1 MICAQPD
8 PHTLCMTNAAS
19 RNGCVSVPAVNLR
32 VRHGELKRRG
42 RLTKLTTQH
51 VSLVVRGQA
60 RLYTYALYNPNF
72 TLSRL
77 DCPAANFIFTLSKQ
91 SDGESRRDRS
101 SHDTHVQSS
110 SRTAA
115 QLYRLS
121 FVTASA
127 GGNRRT
133 VPGFCNRFHMRANF
147 CEDVHHQEDTNRR
160 LCVPKGVLAL
170 SGDLFFPNTLMQ
182 TRSYSPGSLSLHS

>member
-1 MICAQPD
+1 MLQVVTVVSQFHHDGCQPSSSPWRAEKERKAD
-8 PHTLCMTNAAS
+8 KVDDSACFSCRPWANSTIY
-19 RNGCVSVPAVNLR
+19 
-32 VRHGELKRRG
+32 VR
-42 RLTKLTTQH
+42 
-51 VSLVVRGQA
+51 SLQ
-60 RLYTYALYNPNF
+60 PNF

-77 DCPAANFIFTLSKQ
+77 DCPAANFIVTLNKQ

-101 SHDTHVQSS
+101 FHDTHVQSS

-121 FVTASA
+121 FVTALA

-147 CEDVHHQEDTNRR
+147 CEDVHHQ
-160 LCVPKGVLAL
+160 
-170 SGDLFFPNTLMQ
+170 
-182 TRSYSPGSLSLHS
+182 